1 MPSLKDLWFL
11 KRRNALRLEDI
22 DNIGE
27 LSGAE
32 FAALLQ
38 AFVSFPTGLV
48 LPWAASVVYV
58 GGAQVWQPVN
68 PVPPGWLLANGQ
80 TVGRTE
86 YRRLFE
92 AIGTSFGVGD
102 GSTTF
107 NVPNLV
113 DRYIKGVGTTG
124 GLNAPAGSLD
134 HTHPSSGAHAHSGL
148 AHSHGGGVG
157 GSSANRNDI
166 SGGGGIG
173 VATDAHGHSIS
184 AEVIGVE
191 TSGSHEHGGATSHD
205 PSHIHLLYLIKT

>member
-80 TVGRTE
+80 AVGRTE

-124 GLNAPAGSLD
+124 GLNVPGGALD
-134 HTHPSSGAHAHSGL
+134 HTHPSTGDHVHATSLHG
-148 AHSHGGGVG
+148 HGGGVG
-157 GSSANRNDI
+157 GSNSNRFDI
-166 SGGGGIG
+166 SGGGGLG
-173 VATDAHGHSIS
+173 VARDNHGHSIAS
-184 AEVIGVE
+184 EFVDVRPGGGH
-191 TSGSHEHGGATSHD
+191 SHGGATSHD
-205 PSHIHLLYLIKT
+205 PSHIHLLHLIKT